1 MVKEW
6 KKKIVYSVPTKKEK
20 FLCKLREDRCIYLF
34 TSNFVYQQL
43 YRIQI
48 QQASDIE
55 SCTSGFPHF
64 NCNICFGQ
72 GKEYVEK

>member
-1 MVKEW
+1 ME
-6 KKKIVYSVPTKKEK
+6 KKIVYSVPTKKEK

-55 SCTSGFPHF
+55 SCTSGFLTL
-64 NCNICFGQ
+64 IVIYVLD
-72 GKEYVEK
+72 KEKSM